1 METNPTFQLGKQVV
15 DRRIVDAS
23 LVTTMADCA
32 KRIHVP
38 DNPSADSWD
47 DLADR
52 VERND
57 AVSPEDL
64 QQLQALGRA
73 CFKYHRELHTKFKE
87 GGYRDPALKAELAE
101 VHVFS
106 DGSDRIRKALSF
118 SSAATAVAATVGASF
133 GPTALLTA
141 YLAYSNIPAEGV
153 KQLVSTLQG
162 LRDGKSPMLKHGNTV
177 ETVIEEE
184 IWPKMNQMLDRA
196 IENSRAGDPV
206 GITAQY
212 YELTNP
218 QIVGKLAKAAEAGN
232 KVRVNV
238 DGGRLV
244 AFSGSHV
251 EIDDVP
257 DKFRSILQLTRVKG
271 NVGVSI
277 YPVNKQ
283 LGDPNDLMHRKGLG
297 VGNEFLITG
306 MNANLG
312 SGENIDAGMV
322 VQGPAALQFG
332 ANFTRDVND
341 SAGSTNADIFGTRP
355 LASFMS
361 GDINIG
367 ARGLIAMFDC
377 VDGPAPAGTPLPRAS
392 SYAELDKIATSY
404 GQKLSDYI
412 DTPPSTFDDLLASGQ
427 QVPLSNEGKKRFMA
441 LLQRTL
447 DATRKPTNLK
457 RLKDI
462 ESADGRVSGNTTVAI
477 ADKPQEREALF
488 LTAIQ
493 NAERFVYIPAF
504 VMTRAV
510 ASMLVARRDELK
522 AQGRDLDIRVIAD
535 AGIYPDG
542 GTPNEGGVKFLEDC
556 GVPVRWSMLPRSGD
570 HDRKIHAKEIVTDKG
585 LLCGSTNFS
594 TKGLRENWEHSAY
607 VEFNPAD
614 PSEAAQHDDAKN
626 RFLSLWDN
634 QSFELNS
641 LERGKEARK
650 RERDSKDYPM
660 QADEARFGIQR
671 KMLAA
676 IERYEVASGAFVS
689 EQAKGLETVI
699 AQLEQAGH
707 DPDSARL
714 LAVQQKLGPEG
725 YRAALAAL
733 PEREALERLKNGK
746 R

>member
-1 METNPTFQLGKQVV
+1 METNPTFQLGNQRV
-15 DRRIVDAS
+15 DRRLVDAP
-23 LVTTMADCA
+23 LITAMADCA
-32 KRIHVP
+32 KRINAP
-38 DNPSADSWD
+38 DNAPAASWAA
-47 DLADR
+47 LADR

-64 QQLQALGRA
+64 TQLQDLGRT
-73 CFKYHRELHTKFKE
+73 CFKYHRELHNKFKE
-87 GGYRDPALKAELAE
+87 GGYQDPAIKAELAE

-106 DGSDRIRKALSF
+106 EGADRIREAQSF
-118 SSAATAVAATVGASF
+118 ASAATAVAATVGASF

-141 YLAYSNIPAEGV
+141 YVAYSKIPNESV

-162 LRDGKSPMLKHGNTV
+162 LRDGHSPMLKHGNAV
-177 ETVIEEE
+177 ETVLEEE
-184 IWPKMNQMLDRA
+184 IWPKMNEMLDRA
-196 IENSRAGDPV
+196 IQNGKSGNAT

-218 QIVGKLAKAAEAGN
+218 QMVGKLAKAAEAGN

-244 AFSGSHV
+244 AYSGTHV

-277 YPVNKQ
+277 YPVDKQ

-322 VQGPAALQFG
+322 VQGPAAHQFG
-332 ANFTRDVND
+332 VNFTRDTKD
-341 SAGSTNADIFGTRP
+341 SAAATNADIFGAHP
-355 LASFMS
+355 LADFMS
-361 GDINIG
+361 GDINMG
-367 ARGLIAMFDC
+367 TRGLIAMFDC
-377 VDGPAPAGTPLPRAS
+377 VSGPAPAGTPLPRAT
-392 SYAELDKIATSY
+392 SYAELEKIAASY

-412 DTPPSTFDDLLASGQ
+412 DTPPSKFDELLGAGQ
-427 QVPLSNEGKKRFMA
+427 QVPLSKDGKKRFMA

-462 ESADGRVSGNTTVAI
+462 EIADGHVAGSTTMAI
-477 ADKPQEREALF
+477 ADKSQEREALF

-504 VMTRAV
+504 VMTRAI
-510 ASMLVARRDELK
+510 ASMLVARRNELNE
-522 AQGRDLDIRVIAD
+522 QGHDLDIRVIAD

-542 GTPNEGGVKFLEDC
+542 GTPNEGGVKYLEDN
-556 GVPVRWSMLPRSGD
+556 GIAVRWSMLPRSGN

-594 TKGLRENWEHSAY
+594 VKGLRENWEHSAY

-614 PSEAAQHDDAKN
+614 ASETAQHDEAKN
-626 RFLSLWDN
+626 RFLSLWDKEA
-634 QSFELNS
+634 FELNS
-641 LERGKEARK
+641 LEKGKEAREGE
-650 RERDSKDYPM
+650 RESKDYLM
-660 QADEARFGIQR
+660 QADEARFWIQR
-671 KMLAA
+671 NMLSA
-676 IERYEVASGAFVS
+676 IETYEEATGAFVS
-689 EQAKGLETVI
+689 EHAKGLEPII
-699 AQLEQAGH
+699 AQLEKAGH

-714 LAVQQKLGPEG
+714 LAVQQKMGIDDFH
-725 YRAALAAL
+725 AALAAL
-733 PEREALERLKNGK
+733 PEREALEQLKNGK